1 MREKALEWLYKEIR
15 RLRQSLGHAEQKHGV
30 TQGEL
35 DALTGKLDM
44 LEYLCGLVIKEDVE

>member
-1 MREKALEWLYKEIR
+1 MRQKALNWLYKEIR

-35 DALTGKLDM
+35 DALAGKLDI
-44 LEYLCGLVIKEDVE
+44 LEYLASLVTKEDVE